1 MGIRL
6 GEIKANLRVLVAACL
21 YYSGLVRLALW
32 CMARSGQHLI
42 ILNYHRALGGDLRR
56 QLLYLRRHYRI
67 MHLEDA
73 LEEFYLSHKENKQRR
88 DRRIPLALTFDDGYH
103 DNYTHGFAL
112 ARELQV
118 PFTIFL
124 IPGYI
129 ESSEPFWWREGE
141 RLVRSAQVDELTME
155 EHTYHLAQLEER
167 RGLAQIID
175 ARARHAQSVAERESF
190 LTDARKALGVPSSG
204 GGEKGALPLTWA
216 QVREMEESGLVSFG
230 AHTMHHPILAYL
242 SDPAEVQREVA
253 ECRTVL
259 EQQLGHPVRTFAYPV
274 GKPEHIGE
282 EGLQAV
288 KEAGYRWALT
298 TIEEVNNPQ
307 ADPYLLRRLP
317 GDLAQHWLVMASEL
331 VGLLGVV
338 SRLRIKYRAWTRSFG
353 RSGSNST
360 NLHKR
365 PIPG

>member
-1 MGIRL
+1 MAFIHK
-6 GEIKANLRVLVAACL
+6 EQLRVFVAACL

-32 CMARSGQHLI
+32 CMERSGQHLI
-42 ILNYHRALGGDLRR
+42 ILNYHRAIGGDLRR

-73 LEEFYLSHKENKQRR
+73 LVEFYSLHKEKKQRR
-88 DRRIPLALTFDDGYH
+88 DRRVPLVLTFDDGYQ

-112 ARELQV
+112 ARKLQV

-124 IPGYI
+124 TPGYI
-129 ESSEPFWWREGE
+129 ESGEPFWWGEGE
-141 RLVRSAQVDELTME
+141 RLVYDARVDVVTIEG
-155 EHTYHLAQLEER
+155 HAYHLGQPEER
-167 RGLAQIID
+167 RALAQIID
-175 ARARHAQSVAERESF
+175 TRARHAQSVAERESF
-190 LTDARKALGVPSSG
+190 LAETRRVLGVPASG
-204 GGEKGALPLTWA
+204 EEEGALPLTWA

-230 AHTMHHPILAYL
+230 AHTMRHPILGYL
-242 SDPAEVQREVA
+242 ADPAEVQQEVG
-253 ECRTVL
+253 ECRRVL
-259 EQQLGHPVRTFAYPV
+259 EQRLGHPVRTFAYPV

-298 TIEEVNNPQ
+298 TIEELNNPQ
-307 ADPYLLRRLP
+307 TDPYLLRRLP

-338 SRLRIKYRAWTRSFG
+338 SRLRKKYRAWTRGFS
-353 RSGSNST
+353 RSGSDST
-360 NLHKR
+360 
-365 PIPG
+365 GYS